1 MSACNSYF
9 NHKSLLFTTA
19 AVLFLTPLVPEYIA
33 LPFTLLL
40 FLWFKPT
47 AKKNGEKVLMGK
59 TGKALFFFMCYQLL
73 TVLWA
78 GHKLYTVS
86 IAMMWLGTFLAYC
99 MLANGIKSQKVL
111 DRFIFGAALS
121 DGVMGLLCVFQSLFY
136 GAAEKTPVTV
146 LGETIKFNEIVNP
159 FWRIVDSAVFKILP
173 IEFLPYEDPSR
184 ATATFNNPLVYA
196 SVAVL
201 LLPLALYCAYTMKRW
216 YRAAAVLSA
225 VLSVAGIVLSKS
237 RACCIVL
244 GIMLCLTI
252 LYGIKKSAAVWLC
265 SLPLLIAF
273 VGRYLEPFL
282 KSFTGDRSAGA
293 RIIIWRAS
301 LKIANENWL
310 LGLGAGVQNVWDEL
324 FGTYGINQPH
334 SHNIILEILLEN
346 GIFGLL
352 LFVAFGL
359 AFLYEMIKLFRLSE
373 KGRMLATSF
382 ILAIGGFCACGMTDF
397 VLMTP
402 KELLSFMMVLGLAEA
417 SYRVLKRDEGTYI
430 SVTPFP
436 EPDSEP
442 EKELVNA

>member
-1 MSACNSYF
+1 MATCNSYF
-9 NHKSLLFTTA
+9 NHKSLLITTA

-40 FLWFKPT
+40 FLWFKPQ
-47 AKKNGEKVLMGK
+47 AKKNGEKVLMGE

-78 GHKLYTVS
+78 GHKIYTAA

-99 MLANGIKSQKVL
+99 MLANGIKSQRVL
-111 DRFIFGAALS
+111 DKFIFGAALS

-146 LGETIKFNEIVNP
+146 LGETIKLNEIVNP
-159 FWRIVDSAVFKILP
+159 FWRILDSAVFKILP

-196 SVAVL
+196 AVAVL
-201 LLPLALYCAYTMKRW
+201 LLPLALYCAYTMKKW
-216 YRAAAVLSA
+216 YRAAAILSA
-225 VLSVAGIVLSKS
+225 ALSVAGVVLSKS

-244 GIMLCLTI
+244 GVMLCLTI
-252 LYGIKKSAAVWLC
+252 LYGLKKSAAVWLC

-273 VGRYLEPFL
+273 AGRYLEPFL
-282 KSFTGDRSAGA
+282 NSFVGDYSTNT
-293 RIIIWRAS
+293 RIEIWTAS
-301 LKIANENWL
+301 LEIAKEKWL
-310 LGLGAGVQNVWDEL
+310 FGLGAGVQNVWDVL
-324 FGTYGINQPH
+324 LGTYGINQPH
-334 SHNIILEILLEN
+334 SHNILLEFLLEG

-352 LFVAFGL
+352 LFLAFGGM
-359 AFLYEMIKLFRLSE
+359 FLYRMVKLCFLSQ
-373 KGRMLATSF
+373 KGRMLAVSF
-382 ILAIGGFCACGMTDF
+382 ALAIGGFCGCGMTDF

-417 SYRVLKRDEGTYI
+417 AYRILKRDEETYI
-430 SVTPFP
+430 PVTPFP
-436 EPDSEP
+436 ETEP
-442 EKELVNA
+442 EKELVHA